1 MFAPTDEDGDH
12 VKKLAVLTTGLAG
25 AGVAALL
32 GSAVAASQP
41 DLGSLNVVGEP
52 YAKAVAI
59 LKSQGVKA
67 SFGGSFGHG
76 VPQAQ
81 CLVDSQKISSSGRM
95 LLMLDCTKGSQENL
109 QDIGGPTVGSNG
121 VTTVTAT
128 PVVPV
133 PGAPGAGVAPPPPPP
148 PPPA

>member
-1 MFAPTDEDGDH
+1 M
-12 VKKLAVLTTGLAG
+12 KKLVVLTSGLAG

-41 DLGSLNVVGEP
+41 DLGALNVVGEP
-52 YAKAVAI
+52 YGKAVTI

-81 CLVDSQKISSSGRM
+81 CLVDQQKISSSGRM
-95 LLMLDCTKGSQENL
+95 LLMLDCTKESQEGL
-109 QDIGGPTVGSNG
+109 QDSGGPTVGGNG
-121 VTTVTAT
+121 VTTVTPT

-133 PGAPGAGVAPPPPPP
+133 PGAPGAGMAPPPPPP
-148 PPPA
+148 PPA